1 MRLTAVRAALNPRNI
16 AYVYTPSYKH
26 QFASLA
32 LALGVG
38 WSVGRYID
46 RQDKNRMSRFRDK
59 SALFGKEKGQTMS
72 RLGATRNI
80 IGNSHNGKCPGGISR
95 KIFPE
100 KCSH

>member
-59 SALFGKEKGQTMS
+59 SALFGKEKGPDDEPSWGDKEYYWKFSQWKMS
-72 RLGATRNI
+72 WWY
-80 IGNSHNGKCPGGISR
+80 
-95 KIFPE
+95 
-100 KCSH
+100 